1 MATWYSDEG
10 FHSDEQSHVVM
21 GSTSELSVT
30 LQGVSYPLSDRQL
43 EASVDFEI
51 YVLAAVALDLMKLLP
66 EKFHNSQILKDFLYE
81 AGLQVGNWFTKVREI
96 VKLLNVRSI
105 NDIRYLRYLGALI
118 GVEFPPED
126 EITVDDAK
134 KNIINAIDWYKIKG
148 TYRAVAII
156 ALIQKFAINVYD
168 LWTNDYINFI
178 PVAWFVGSDGE
189 SPIGLDSSYYKSP
202 HFGIEVVLNKI
213 YTPGPGLGDYLWVH
227 GYINNLLQKIEEI
240 RPAHTVPHYVLLLNP
255 KTDEFG
261 NIITV
266 EGNIKTKTAGNWE
279 HSTRYLDETAN
290 DKIWYTDTGVFLDES
305 ATSFIKSIIK
315 WKLGNGGMDVSD
327 SGFDISEVLTGSI
340 DPDNIIISNEKITF
354 DFTVPKTYVADGIN
368 ELSLCIPGSP
378 DITVVTSSFPKID
391 KDNNVTLRIIVEVYR
406 KDLS

>member
-148 TYRAVAII
+148 T
-156 ALIQKFAINVYD
+156 
-168 LWTNDYINFI
+168 
-178 PVAWFVGSDGE
+178 
-189 SPIGLDSSYYKSP
+189 
-202 HFGIEVVLNKI
+202 
-213 YTPGPGLGDYLWVH
+213 
-227 GYINNLLQKIEEI
+227 
-240 RPAHTVPHYVLLLNP
+240 
-255 KTDEFG
+255 
-261 NIITV
+261 
-266 EGNIKTKTAGNWE
+266 
-279 HSTRYLDETAN
+279 
-290 DKIWYTDTGVFLDES
+290 
-305 ATSFIKSIIK
+305 
-315 WKLGNGGMDVSD
+315 
-327 SGFDISEVLTGSI
+327 
-340 DPDNIIISNEKITF
+340 
-354 DFTVPKTYVADGIN
+354 
-368 ELSLCIPGSP
+368 
-378 DITVVTSSFPKID
+378 
-391 KDNNVTLRIIVEVYR
+391 
-406 KDLS
+406 